1 MTESDAP
8 QPLGLPSASDAPKAQ
23 LHDTIQF
30 EQLGPIVVRMSSAH
44 LAGQFG
50 WRTSL
55 LSCLRQT
62 MSRIP
67 NWHDMTEMEKE
78 RTVRILSRRNKER
91 TERLRAEQ
99 ASS

>member
-8 QPLGLPSASDAPKAQ
+8 QPLGLPSTADAPKAQ

-30 EQLGPIVVRMSSAH
+30 EQLGPIVVNSD
-44 LAGQFG
+44 G
-50 WRTSL
+50 
-55 LSCLRQT
+55 T

-67 NWHDMTEMEKE
+67 NWHDMTDMEKE
-78 RTVRILSRRNKER
+78 RTVRILSKRNKER
-91 TERLRAEQ
+91 TERLRSEQ

>member
-8 QPLGLPSASDAPKAQ
+8 QPLGLPSTSDAPKAQ

-30 EQLGPIVVRMSSAH
+30 EQLGPIV
-44 LAGQFG
+44 
-50 WRTSL
+50 
-55 LSCLRQT
+55 T

-67 NWHDMTEMEKE
+67 NWHDMTDMEKE
-78 RTVRILSRRNKER
+78 RTVRILSKRNKER

>member
-1 MTESDAP
+1 
-8 QPLGLPSASDAPKAQ
+8 
-23 LHDTIQF
+23 
-30 EQLGPIVVRMSSAH
+30 
-44 LAGQFG
+44 
-50 WRTSL
+50 
-55 LSCLRQT
+55 